1 MNKLEKDLKNLPSY
15 FRQKS
20 KINISKILPKF
31 EYPLLGKVFGLWV
44 QGCLKH
50 CSECVSHKEDIN
62 SIKIKLLFDTQK
74 LAQIV
79 SNLAEING
87 IVIYGGEPLLQY
99 KSLSLLAKEIKRIN
113 PGKFIVIYTGYMW
126 EEINNLSKR
135 DKALED
141 LIQNIDLL
149 IDGEYNPVLY
159 SPDDPFRGS
168 ANQRLIFFN
177 EKLQILYITQKRK
190 LKRIKN
196 VYIYK
201 NMKIYQFIP

>member
-1 MNKLEKDLKNLPSY
+1 MNRLEKDIEILPSY
-15 FRQKS
+15 FRQKN
-20 KINISKILPKF
+20 KINISKILPKL

-50 CSECVSHKEDIN
+50 CPECVSHKEDIN
-62 SIKIKLLFDTQK
+62 SIRKKLLFNSKK

-79 SNLAEING
+79 SNISEING

-99 KSLSLLAKEIKRIN
+99 KSLSLLARGIKRIN
-113 PGKFIVIYTGYMW
+113 SEKFIVIYTGYMW

-135 DKALED
+135 DKALKD

-149 IDGEYNPVLY
+149 IDGEYYPALY

-177 EKLQILYITQKRK
+177 EKLHTLYITQKRK